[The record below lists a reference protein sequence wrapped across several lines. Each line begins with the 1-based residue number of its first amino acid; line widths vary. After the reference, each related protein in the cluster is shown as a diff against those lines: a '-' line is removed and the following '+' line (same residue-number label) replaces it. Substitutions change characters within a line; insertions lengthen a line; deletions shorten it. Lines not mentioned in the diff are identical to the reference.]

1 MSKHHVHTQCRA
13 MHDIQILT
21 STELEQEYGIE
32 IDADDGT
39 VWDPCE
45 MKQFDSLDEWAL
57 FMQEQEKED
66 VAAASSSFGGGKRRY
81 DDDY

>member
-1 MSKHHVHTQCRA
+1 

-21 STELEQEYGIE
+21 PTEIETEYGIE
-32 IDADDGT
+32 IDPDDGT

-45 MKQFDSLDEWAL
+45 MKQFDCLDDWATH
-57 FMQEQEKED
+57 MQEMERED
-66 VAAASSSFGGGKRRY
+66 ADLLASSLKSGSGKRRY